1 MLQRKLYRFQCEQRP
16 IWVFL
21 RDQQRWI
28 EQALVV
34 ELEGDLVTLRYD
46 ADDDDELHSWEECV
60 RLDSIGAVSTRLAF
74 FSRTDAQVRLRILEG
89 RRTRLEQ
96 RLRELEASIERTNER
111 MDVYAERLQR
121 HGIEGAEREVH
132 WLEDLISTERGAR
145 QVRREAKQVKKAA
158 KAAARNRREHA

>member
-1 MLQRKLYRFQCEQRP
+1 MLHRKLDRFCQEQRP
-16 IWVFL
+16 VWVFL

-74 FSRTDAQVRLRILEG
+74 FSRSAEADDIEVTGDCPES
-89 RRTRLEQ
+89 EQ
-96 RLRELEASIERTNER
+96 LPS
-111 MDVYAERLQR
+111 Q
-121 HGIEGAEREVH
+121 G
-132 WLEDLISTERGAR
+132 
-145 QVRREAKQVKKAA
+145 
-158 KAAARNRREHA
+158 